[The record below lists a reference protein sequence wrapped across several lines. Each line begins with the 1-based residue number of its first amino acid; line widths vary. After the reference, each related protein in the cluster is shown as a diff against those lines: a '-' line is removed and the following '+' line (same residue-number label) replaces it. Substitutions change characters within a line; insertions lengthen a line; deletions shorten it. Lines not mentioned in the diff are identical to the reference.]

1 MFENKFSIVMILLLN
16 ISLVSIIPSKLVLVS
31 VNFYA
36 NYASSVYSNNV
47 VTSVNNV
54 TSFSITLSSGSSVIL
69 YALVTVS

>member
-1 MFENKFSIVMILLLN
+1 MFENKFSIVMILFLN
-16 ISLVSIIPSKLVLVS
+16 ISLVSIIPFNFFLVS

-54 TSFSITLSSGSSVIL
+54 TSFSATLSTGSSVIL